1 MIHYLF
7 HYICFFIIY
16 LIYKYDIKKHKHNY
30 ERTYNYVYWF
40 LAFLVAVRYS
50 IGVDTPKYMLAFYEI
65 PKIQDLSWFDF
76 VRFRFQPLYLIT
88 NSICRTIYNDF
99 VSLQILQSLLF
110 FYSYNLICKHLNIRK
125 FYLLFFFYLVTY
137 FTTCMSAMRECFALS
152 FDLIALTFYFKR
164 KWIYFYLFVFV
175 AFMYHSGGIIF
186 AVLPFFNI
194 VLHTMKTKNILLFF
208 SGLVISTFCFSHFQ
222 AMLDNVLSD
231 GSIARYSITE
241 NGIFSNIFNVF
252 KNFIQLYFIYKLIM
266 RKKEFKENGHLIFL
280 SLIYIFIDLISASI
294 LPIFYR
300 FQSYFLIFYLL
311 SIKLLYETRRLSLPT
326 KIIITVFFFYQ
337 PISRYI
343 SLFKDETSSQRLEYY
358 CSIFAQDKRYYD
370 KIIRESDAS
379 DYILFSY

>member
-7 HYICFFIIY
+7 HYICVLIIY
-16 LIYKYDIKKHKHNY
+16 LVYIYDIKKSKYNY
-30 ERTYNYVYWF
+30 ELTYNYVYWF
-40 LAFLVAVRYS
+40 LAFLIAIRYS
-50 IGVDTPKYMLAFYEI
+50 VGVDTPKYMLAFYEI
-65 PKIQDLSWFDF
+65 PKIQDLSWTDF

-88 NSICRTIYNDF
+88 NSLCKSIYNNF

-152 FDLIALTFYFKR
+152 FDLIALIFYFKR

-186 AVLPFFNI
+186 AILPLFNI
-194 VLHTMKTKNILLFF
+194 VLHTMNTKNILLFF
-208 SGLVISTFCFSHFQ
+208 AGLVISIFCFSHFQ
-222 AMLDNVLSD
+222 AMLKSVLSD
-231 GSIARYSITE
+231 GSIARYSVTE
-241 NGIFSNIFNVF
+241 NDLFSNIFNLF
-252 KNFIQLYFIYKLIM
+252 KNLMQFYFIYKLILQ
-266 RKKEFKENGHLIFL
+266 RKEFKENGHLIFIA
-280 SLIYIFIDLISASI
+280 LIYIFIDIISASI

-300 FQSYFLIFYLL
+300 FQSYFLVFYLL
-311 SIKLLYETRRLSLPT
+311 CIKLLFETRRLSFTT
-326 KIIITVFFFYQ
+326 KIVITVFFFYQ

-358 CSIFAQDKRYYD
+358 CSVFTQDKRYYD

-379 DYILFSY
+379 DYILYLY